1 MSLVTASNWSH
12 LKTEGSASRWGY
24 WTHPDKLLAEPG
36 PVLSGVQTLNRRMK
50 WLQGV
55 VSHRC
60 VVFHLENKHPLN
72 LSLSTIH
79 TAPASLSIGFL
90 LSVSS
95 DMSLSFL
102 APVAGLPIKRGSCEK
117 HKIFKEVTSKRAP
130 GGELDHVPFPSR
142 WQDRCRGH
150 HLPSRLENRLLS
162 VTFRQ
167 NRFNFRIM
175 EWDVL
180 YFES

>member
-12 LKTEGSASRWGY
+12 LKTEGPASRWGY

-36 PVLSGVQTLNRRMK
+36 PVLSWVETLNRRMK

-60 VVFHLENKHPLN
+60 VVFQLKNKLP
-72 LSLSTIH
+72 LSLSLCTIH

-102 APVAGLPIKRGSCEK
+102 APVAGLPTKRGWCEK
-117 HKIFKEVTSKRAP
+117 HKTLRMWPANGLHAMSWTTSLFPPDGRIDPEVII
-130 GGELDHVPFPSR
+130 GLHD
-142 WQDRCRGH
+142 
-150 HLPSRLENRLLS
+150 
-162 VTFRQ
+162 
-167 NRFNFRIM
+167 
-175 EWDVL
+175 
-180 YFES
+180 

>member
-1 MSLVTASNWSH
+1 MFLLRWALSELQTGHTSRLKVLRLDGVIERTLTSCWPNQVQFSRGSKHSIDEWSGCREWCPRDVWSST
-12 LKTEGSASRWGY
+12 LKTNFRS
-24 WTHPDKLLAEPG
+24 
-36 PVLSGVQTLNRRMK
+36 V
-50 WLQGV
+50 
-55 VSHRC
+55 C
-60 VVFHLENKHPLN
+60 
-72 LSLSTIH
+72 LSTIH

-102 APVAGLPIKRGSCEK
+102 APVAGLPTKRGWCEK

-150 HLPSRLENRLLS
+150 HLPSRPENSLLS

-180 YFES
+180 

>member
-12 LKTEGSASRWGY
+12 LKTEGPASRWGY

-36 PVLSGVQTLNRRMK
+36 PVLSWVETLNRRMK

-60 VVFHLENKHPLN
+60 VLFHLKNKLP
-72 LSLSTIH
+72 LSLSLCTIH

-102 APVAGLPIKRGSCEK
+102 APVAGLPTKKRVMWEAQN
-117 HKIFKEVTSKRAP
+117 FKDVTSKRAP
-130 GGELDHVPFPSR
+130 RNELDHVPFSSR

-150 HLPSRLENRLLS
+150 HWPSRLENSLLS
-162 VTFRQ
+162 VIFRQ
-167 NRFNFRIM
+167 HRFNFRIM
-175 EWDVL
+175 EWVVL
-180 YFES
+180 

>member
-12 LKTEGSASRWGY
+12 LKTEGPASRWGY

-36 PVLSGVQTLNRRMK
+36 PVLSWVETLNRRMK

-60 VVFHLENKHPLN
+60 VVFHLKNKLP
-72 LSLSTIH
+72 LSLSLCTIH

-102 APVAGLPIKRGSCEK
+102 APVAGLPTKRGSCAK
-117 HKIFKEVTSKRAP
+117 SLRRWPANGLQAVSWTTSLFPPDGRIDAEVIICLHDQKTAFYLWH
-130 GGELDHVPFPSR
+130 LDRIVSI
-142 WQDRCRGH
+142 
-150 HLPSRLENRLLS
+150 LE
-162 VTFRQ
+162 
-167 NRFNFRIM
+167 
-175 EWDVL
+175 
-180 YFES
+180 

>member
-12 LKTEGSASRWGY
+12 LKTEGPASRWGY
-24 WTHPDKLLAEPG
+24 WTHPDKLLAEPC
-36 PVLSGVQTLNRRMK
+36 PVLSWVETLNRRMK

-60 VVFHLENKHPLN
+60 VVFHLKNKLP
-72 LSLSTIH
+72 LSLSLCTIH

-102 APVAGLPIKRGSCEK
+102 APVAGLPAKRGSCEK
-117 HKIFKEVTSKRAP
+117 HKTLRMWPANGLHAMSWTTSLFPPAGRIDAEVII
-130 GGELDHVPFPSR
+130 GLHD
-142 WQDRCRGH
+142 
-150 HLPSRLENRLLS
+150 
-162 VTFRQ
+162 
-167 NRFNFRIM
+167 
-175 EWDVL
+175 
-180 YFES
+180 

>member
-12 LKTEGSASRWGY
+12 LKTEGLASRWGY

-36 PVLSGVQTLNRRMK
+36 PVLSWVETLNRRMK

-60 VVFHLENKHPLN
+60 VVFHLKNKLP
-72 LSLSTIH
+72 LSLSLYNTYRSCIIIH
-79 TAPASLSIGFL
+79 WFPTLRLFRYVTEFFGPRSWTSYK
-90 LSVSS
+90 
-95 DMSLSFL
+95 
-102 APVAGLPIKRGSCEK
+102 KRVMCE
-117 HKIFKEVTSKRAP
+117 IFKEVTSKRAP
-130 GGELDHVPFPSR
+130 RGELDHVPFPSR

-150 HLPSRLENRLLS
+150 HLPSRPESSLLS

-167 NRFNFRIM
+167 NRLNFRIM

-180 YFES
+180 

>member
-12 LKTEGSASRWGY
+12 LKTEGPASRWGY

-36 PVLSGVQTLNRRMK
+36 PVLSWVETLNRRMK

-60 VVFHLENKHPLN
+60 VIFHLKNKLP
-72 LSLSTIH
+72 LSLSLCTIH

-102 APVAGLPIKRGSCEK
+102 APVAGLPIKRSWYEK
-117 HKIFKEVTSKRAP
+117 QTIFFKNLRSPANGLHAVSWTTSLFPPDGRIDAEVIICLHDQKAAFYLWH
-130 GGELDHVPFPSR
+130 LDRIVSI
-142 WQDRCRGH
+142 
-150 HLPSRLENRLLS
+150 LE
-162 VTFRQ
+162 
-167 NRFNFRIM
+167 
-175 EWDVL
+175 
-180 YFES
+180 

>member
-12 LKTEGSASRWGY
+12 LKTEGPASRWGY

-36 PVLSGVQTLNRRMK
+36 PVLSWVETLNRRMK

-60 VVFHLENKHPLN
+60 VVFHLKNKLP
-72 LSLSTIH
+72 LSLSLCTIH

-102 APVAGLPIKRGSCEK
+102 APVAGLPTKRGWCEK
-117 HKIFKEVTSKRAP
+117 HKTLRMWPANGLHAMSWTTSLFPPDGRIDAEVII
-130 GGELDHVPFPSR
+130 GLHD
-142 WQDRCRGH
+142 
-150 HLPSRLENRLLS
+150 
-162 VTFRQ
+162 
-167 NRFNFRIM
+167 
-175 EWDVL
+175 
-180 YFES
+180 

>member
-12 LKTEGSASRWGY
+12 LKTEGPASRWGY

-36 PVLSGVQTLNRRMK
+36 PVLSWVETLNRRMK

-60 VVFHLENKHPLN
+60 VVFHLKNKLP
-72 LSLSTIH
+72 LSLSLCTIH

-102 APVAGLPIKRGSCEK
+102 APVAGLPTKRGSCEK
-117 HKIFKEVTSKRAP
+117 HKTLMMWPANGLHAMSWTTSLFPPDGRIDAEVII
-130 GGELDHVPFPSR
+130 GLHD
-142 WQDRCRGH
+142 
-150 HLPSRLENRLLS
+150 
-162 VTFRQ
+162 
-167 NRFNFRIM
+167 
-175 EWDVL
+175 
-180 YFES
+180 